1 MIRKLIF
8 GGLLATAA
16 AVGPVAYYGVPDYWK
31 TVSGKWFASEAAD
44 PSQRAASAE
53 TAAGESTPRTNLPAA
68 GEATVL
74 PMTEAFRFNVTTGW
88 ILQRWPLASIGLAD
102 PRLQGYRVPLV
113 TGTARTDLAG
123 SLTYYFDS
131 RQQVRRITFDGT
143 TGDARELVRLMT
155 SRYRFTRRIVADAG
169 QYRYEAAHPDGKT
182 TSTLE
187 IHAAQMV
194 TADDPFG
201 RFKVKLILQRAA

>member
-1 MIRKLIF
+1 MLRKLIF
-8 GGLLATAA
+8 GGLLTTAA

-31 TVSGKWFASEAAD
+31 SVSEKWFPSEAAD
-44 PSQRAASAE
+44 PSQRSAAD
-53 TAAGESTPRTNLPAA
+53 ESTPHADLPSV
-68 GEATVL
+68 GEASVL
-74 PMTEAFRFNVTTGW
+74 PMTDAFRFNVTTGW

-131 RQQVRRITFDGT
+131 QQQVRRITFDGI

-182 TSTLE
+182 MSTLE
-187 IHAAQMV
+187 IRAAQMV
-194 TADDPFG
+194 RADDPFG
-201 RFKVKLILQRAA
+201 RFKVKLILQRAS